1 MPLAFVT
8 GTKSD
13 TNFLPSKSGYSNR
26 DCTQVLT
33 HEKQEI
39 YSLGSLRTCWAHV
52 PPNASLPR
60 LCLSCA
66 ATCYLWARHTP
77 LVRTYPV
84 SPCPWVGPYEGTVS
98 MLVCCSCMLPSQHA
112 CALPC
117 MLPCQHACALPMLP
131 MRASSLCTLL
141 RCPNHLLH
149 LALLAFMGPRCC
161 PREIP

>member
-1 MPLAFVT
+1 MCLLMPHCQ
-8 GTKSD
+8 G
-13 TNFLPSKSGYSNR
+13 
-26 DCTQVLT
+26 
-33 HEKQEI
+33 
-39 YSLGSLRTCWAHV
+39 
-52 PPNASLPR
+52 
-60 LCLSCA
+60 CA

-161 PREIP
+161 PREIPWGLCSACLLRGANGLLPWDFTSYHVPNLELQLFLLFLVN